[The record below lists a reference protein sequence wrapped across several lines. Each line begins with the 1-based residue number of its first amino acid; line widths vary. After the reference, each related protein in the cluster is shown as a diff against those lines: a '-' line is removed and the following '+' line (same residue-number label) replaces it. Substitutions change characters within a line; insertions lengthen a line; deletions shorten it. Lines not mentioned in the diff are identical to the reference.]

1 MSDSMSDK
9 PPPTPS
15 ATPVRKGNLLK
26 RLSYKMADVD
36 TKLERICV
44 VTGNVEKLKALEKK
58 KKGLFTTLLDGWTPL
73 HVAAFNLK
81 QEVVEHLLSQ
91 VGGLGNAIEPESGC
105 TALHML
111 AWRGS
116 PALVR
121 AFVEQGNVSLSVRS
135 KVFNFL
141 VERVLNA
148 ILICFLCGYI
158 FPE

>member
-1 MSDSMSDK
+1 
-9 PPPTPS
+9 
-15 ATPVRKGNLLK
+15 
-26 RLSYKMADVD
+26 MADVD

-44 VTGNVEKLKALEKK
+44 VTGNVEKLKALAKK
-58 KKGLFTTLLDGWTPL
+58 KKELFSTLLDGWTPL

-116 PALVR
+116 PTLVR

-135 KVFNFL
+135 KVCYF
-141 VERVLNA
+141 VIERVLNA
-148 ILICFLCGYI
+148 HILIYFLCEY
-158 FPE
+158 FTE

>member
-1 MSDSMSDK
+1 MSDK
-9 PPPTPS
+9 PPP
-15 ATPVRKGNLLK
+15 TPVRKGNLLK

-44 VTGNVEKLKALEKK
+44 VTGNVEKLKALAKK
-58 KKGLFTTLLDGWTPL
+58 KKELFSTLLDGWTPL

-116 PALVR
+116 PTLVR

-135 KVFNFL
+135 KVCYF
-141 VERVLNA
+141 VIERVLNA
-148 ILICFLCGYI
+148 HILIYFLCEY
-158 FPE
+158 FTE

>member
-1 MSDSMSDK
+1 MSDK

-116 PALVR
+116 PTLVR

-135 KVFNFL
+135 KVCYF
-141 VERVLNA
+141 VIERVLNA
-148 ILICFLCGYI
+148 HILIYFLCEY
-158 FPE
+158 FTE